1 MVAKA
6 RVSDID
12 VLRNLSRGAL
22 LLATEL
28 EELSP
33 RVRTL
38 MHCHFLPA

>member
-22 LLATEL
+22 LLCYSTR
-28 EELSP
+28 
-33 RVRTL
+33 RVESS
-38 MHCHFLPA
+38 